1 MEEGRR
7 VFRLQEPQHDLV
19 VGPAEPAVERQR
31 EELRPAEIIGM
42 RKRGG
47 ENLRRIVPGTGISH
61 YGLDARQKSALFGHG
76 GEAPQ
81 RELRRSVV
89 DDANDEIGHFACAG
103 STIALKGSW
112 SQRGGRLQKTDE

>member
-1 MEEGRR
+1 
-7 VFRLQEPQHDLV
+7 
-19 VGPAEPAVERQR
+19 
-31 EELRPAEIIGM
+31 M

-89 DDANDEIGHFACAG
+89 DDANDEIGHFC
-103 STIALKGSW
+103 L
-112 SQRGGRLQKTDE
+112 RGLNDRFEGQLEPARRPASENGRVKAKS